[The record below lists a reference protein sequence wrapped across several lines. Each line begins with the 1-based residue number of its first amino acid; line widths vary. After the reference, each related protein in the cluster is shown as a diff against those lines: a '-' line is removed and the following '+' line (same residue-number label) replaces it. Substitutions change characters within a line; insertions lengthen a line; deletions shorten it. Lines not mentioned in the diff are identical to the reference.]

1 MSDNEAVAALLDQI
15 AVRREVITALLDQ
28 VAVRREDIDMVI
40 TTAIP
45 ENNGVVDIPQA
56 ARSVVEIQLHGIIGH
71 GQDLHDACLA
81 WVKAAQAP
89 DHRGSGGP
97 WSGAKGQRALID

>member
-1 MSDNEAVAALLDQI
+1 MSDNEAVAALLDQ
-15 AVRREVITALLDQ
+15 
-28 VAVRREDIDMVI
+28 VAVRREDVDMVEGI

-56 ARSVVEIQLHGIIGH
+56 ARSVVEIQLYGIIGH

>member
-1 MSDNEAVAALLDQI
+1 MSDNEAVAALLDQ
-15 AVRREVITALLDQ
+15 
-28 VAVRREDIDMVI
+28 VAVRREDVDMVEGI

>member
-1 MSDNEAVAALLDQI
+1 MSDNEAV
-15 AVRREVITALLDQ
+15 TALLDQ
-28 VAVRREDIDMVI
+28 VAVRREDVDMVEGI

>member
-1 MSDNEAVAALLDQI
+1 MSDNEAV
-15 AVRREVITALLDQ
+15 TALLDQ
-28 VAVRREDIDMVI
+28 VAVRREDVDMVEGI

-56 ARSVVEIQLHGIIGH
+56 ARSVVEIQFHGIIGH